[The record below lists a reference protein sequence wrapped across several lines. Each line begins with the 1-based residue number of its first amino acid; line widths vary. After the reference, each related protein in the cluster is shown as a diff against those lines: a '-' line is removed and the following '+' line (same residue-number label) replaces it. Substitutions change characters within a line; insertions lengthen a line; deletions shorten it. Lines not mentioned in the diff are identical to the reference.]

1 MSTTTIVRSARTLR
15 RLRETAREAIRAV
28 RALEAMSDDVDIF
41 GSYVVR
47 ADEKMDLDE
56 VVEFLY
62 LAREMHPH
70 QELTL
75 TVTASR
81 GEDDKEE
88 QHDGSTAVVRHGE
101 EDR

>member
-1 MSTTTIVRSARTLR
+1 
-15 RLRETAREAIRAV
+15 LRETAREAIRAV
-28 RALEAMSDDVDIF
+28 RALEALADDVDVF

-47 ADEKMDLDE
+47 TDEQLDVDE

-75 TVTASR
+75 TVTAQTR
-81 GEDDKEE
+81 EDNKEE
-88 QHDGSTAVVRHGE
+88 HDGNSEGVRHRA